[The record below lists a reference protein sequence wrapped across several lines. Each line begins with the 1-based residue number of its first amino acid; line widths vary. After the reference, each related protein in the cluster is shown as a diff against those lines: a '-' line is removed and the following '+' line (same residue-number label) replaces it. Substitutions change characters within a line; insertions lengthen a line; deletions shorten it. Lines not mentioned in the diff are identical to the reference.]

1 MTRIITGI
9 QASGTPHIGNYFGA
23 IKPMLNLQEDDE
35 NEIFFMLADLHA
47 FTTKRSSDEFHKYQK
62 NAILD
67 FLALGLDPQKS
78 VFFRQSDIRAH
89 TELTWYLLC
98 RTPMGLLERGT
109 SFKDKKSKGL
119 DANAGLFTYPVLMA
133 ADILLYNINLVPV
146 GKDQKQHVEMARDIA
161 QKFNHEF
168 GETFILPDY
177 YSKKSVETL
186 KGLDG
191 QKMSKS
197 YGNTIPI
204 FGTEKEIKKKIMS
217 IQTES
222 KNLGDPLNP
231 DTCTVFY
238 FHKLFENPNLEELE
252 QKYKNGEIGYGD
264 SKKQLFE
271 LVWEYFREARKRR
284 EVFEK
289 DEKLVEEILKNG
301 ALKAQAIAEV
311 KLHLV
316 RKKLGLSAKHLI

>member
-23 IKPMLNLQEDDE
+23 IKPMIELQ
-35 NEIFFMLADLHA
+35 NEAKNEMFFFLADLHA
-47 FTTKRSSDEFHKYQK
+47 FTTKRSAEEFQFNQK
-62 NAILD
+62 NSILD
-67 FLALGLDPQKS
+67 FLALGLDPEKS
-78 VFFRQSDIRAH
+78 VFFRQSDVRAH
-89 TELTWYLLC
+89 AELTWYLLC

-109 SFKDKKSKGL
+109 SFKDKKAKGL
-119 DANAGLFTYPVLMA
+119 DSNAGLFTYPVLMA
-133 ADILLYNINLVPV
+133 ADILLYDINLVPV

-168 GETFILPDY
+168 GETFVLPDY
-177 YSKKSVETL
+177 YDKKSVETL

-204 FGTEKEIKKKIMS
+204 FGTDKEIKKKVMS

-222 KNLGDPLNP
+222 KNLGDVLNP
-231 DTCTVFY
+231 EDCTVFY
-238 FHKLFENPNLEELE
+238 FHKLFKNPNLEVLE
-252 QKYKNGEIGYGD
+252 EKYKTGNIGYGD
-264 SKKQLFE
+264 SKKQLLE
-271 LVWEYFREARKRR
+271 LIMDHFSEARKKR
-284 EVFEK
+284 EIFAN
-289 DEKLVEEILKNG
+289 DDALVEDILRSG
-301 ALKAQAIAEV
+301 ASKANAIAET

-316 RKKLGLSAKHLI
+316 RQKLGLSPRHLV